1 VLSDQHYITCKN
13 RLGPL
18 GVNIELL
25 SRFRTKKEQS
35 NIIEQLHKNS
45 IDVLVGTHRLF
56 GDDIP
61 ISNLGMLIVDE
72 EHRFGVKHKETIRK
86 LKNHVDVLTL
96 TATPIPRTLQQSLV
110 GIRDTSKIE
119 TPPKER
125 LPIQTFVKRFDWSF
139 IEMAIK
145 NELRRSGQ
153 VYFLHNDI
161 NSLPFL

>member
-1 VLSDQHYITCKN
+1 
-13 RLGPL
+13 
-18 GVNIELL
+18 
-25 SRFRTKKEQS
+25 
-35 NIIEQLHKNS
+35 
-45 IDVLVGTHRLF
+45 
-56 GDDIP
+56 
-61 ISNLGMLIVDE
+61 MLIVDE

-161 NSLPFL
+161 NSLPFLLEKIQPLFPTSWRPSATGRCPAGPLKK